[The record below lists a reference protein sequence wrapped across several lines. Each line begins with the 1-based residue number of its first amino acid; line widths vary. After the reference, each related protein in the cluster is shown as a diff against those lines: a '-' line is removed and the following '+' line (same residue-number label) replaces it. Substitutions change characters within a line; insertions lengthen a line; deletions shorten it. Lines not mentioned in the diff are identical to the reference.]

1 MKLKLHPVI
10 YILGIYVALGIYLI
24 FAYFGIYQNLKS
36 IAVVDLTP
44 LVYVVLGLGVALL
57 TLSFFSILRIPL
69 FHYLLKMLNLW
80 VVVLLAALL
89 WLYYKYEIVIWN
101 MVGVDS
107 NSGIVKV
114 FPVSNPEIFKP
125 LTSLLQTGLNGFK
138 LHYLHILLVAAIILA
153 IVQVFFYLPPSLRY
167 VYHTHISPF
176 LYTVK
181 HLFISIVLLAVLLFG
196 LNFYIKLD
204 SGVNPHLETLLAS
217 ESQPVN
223 ADANAF
229 FPLLTIWMPN
239 VTDRATTGKAWVA
252 NYNGM
257 IDYFS
262 RAGKPIVASQYPK
275 YEPTEFQGMNPADR
289 GAINKLFV
297 ERMTQMN
304 FKPGQDIN
312 TYVKRYAYA
321 LSALRS
327 LYAYKNYH
335 NPIPYKGFSYTY
347 FLKDYDASMLALH
360 RLNLLE
366 AMAAPKTA
374 TKSITNILFSD
385 YFFNLMVIRNCNDP
399 VNKMLYIKKQDIT
412 IDFINTLM
420 RNPAYQTGA
429 FYKLINYV
437 PVMSEQDL
445 DYSNIARNKML
456 FFKNLFNSYENT
468 ERSSILANNI
478 FAYAFKYNKTLNCI
492 YANLDKELNLSNLS
506 PTDYL
511 KAQQSGLKKARLT
524 NVIGDTICSVSV
536 PEYIS
541 SDFIR
546 AIEANGRIIMLKAR
560 SKAYEN
566 GIREINVNVF
576 LTNNSDK
583 YYNPFTKQ
591 ALNWDRDKKQIYF
604 VYNNG
609 KQDVRVS
616 L

>member
-10 YILGIYVALGIYLI
+10 YILGIYVILGIYLI
-24 FAYFGIYQNLKS
+24 FAYFGLYHNLKNV
-36 IAVVDLTP
+36 AVVDLTP
-44 LVYVVLGLGVALL
+44 LAYVVLGLGVALL
-57 TLSFFSILRIPL
+57 VLSFFSILRIPV

-89 WLYYKYEIVIWN
+89 WLYYKYEIVIGDMAGGN
-101 MVGVDS
+101 GH
-107 NSGIVKV
+107 SGIVKV

-125 LTSLLQTGLNGFK
+125 LANLMQTGLNAFK
-138 LHYLHILLVAAIILA
+138 LHYLHILLVAAIIFA
-153 IVQVFFYLPPSLRY
+153 IVQVFFYLPTSLRY

-176 LYTVK
+176 LYTFK
-181 HLFISIVLLAVLLFG
+181 HFFISIVLFAALLFG
-196 LNFYIKLD
+196 LNFYVKLD
-204 SGVNPHLETLLAS
+204 SGLEPQLETLLAS
-217 ESQPVN
+217 KSQTVK

-229 FPLLTIWMPN
+229 FPMLTIWMPN
-239 VTDRATTGKAWVA
+239 VADRITAGKAWVA
-252 NYNGM
+252 NYNDM
-257 IDYFS
+257 ITYFS
-262 RAGKPIVASQYPK
+262 RAGKPIVVSQYPN
-275 YEPTEFQGMNPADR
+275 YRPTDFLGMNADDR
-289 GAINKLFV
+289 GAINKLFI

-304 FKPGQDIN
+304 FKPGQDIDK
-312 TYVKRYAYA
+312 YVKRYAYE
-321 LSALRS
+321 LTALRT
-327 LYAYKNYH
+327 LYAYKKYH

-366 AMAAPKTA
+366 AMTAPKTES
-374 TKSITNILFSD
+374 KSITNILFSD
-385 YFFNLMVIRNCNDP
+385 YFFNLMVIRNSNDP

-412 IDFINTLM
+412 VDFINTLM
-420 RNPAYQTGA
+420 RNPAYQTAA
-429 FYKLINYV
+429 FYKLVNYV
-437 PVMSEQDL
+437 PVMSKQDL

-468 ERSSILANNI
+468 ERSSILAKNI

-492 YANLDKELNLSNLS
+492 YANFDKELNLSNLS
-506 PTDYL
+506 PSDYL
-511 KAQQSGLKKARLT
+511 KAQQTGLKKARLT

-546 AIEANGRIIMLKAR
+546 AVEVNGRIIMLKAR
-560 SKAYEN
+560 SKAYET

-583 YYNPFTKQ
+583 FYNPFTKQ
-591 ALNWDRDKKQIYF
+591 ALHWDRDKKQIYF
-604 VYNNG
+604 GYNNG
-609 KQDVRVS
+609 RQNVRVS